1 LDGVHCSDKSKEENA
16 NGSGDD
22 DSDDDA
28 EKDVDDEEDVLDDES
43 EEYLA
48 RLEKVCQR
56 WITIAFKS
64 QSLCWYKCTKLFV
77 IKQSKGE
84 NFCLKIR
91 LAAWLCPDPLGELMH
106 TPRPPCRRLLICNV
120 T

>member
-1 LDGVHCSDKSKEENA
+1 MHCSDKSKEENA
-16 NGSGDD
+16 SGSGDD

-56 WITIAFKS
+56 WISIAFNGLS
-64 QSLCWYKCTKLFV
+64 ATKIF
-77 IKQSKGE
+77 G
-84 NFCLKIR
+84 N
-91 LAAWLCPDPLGELMH
+91 
-106 TPRPPCRRLLICNV
+106 
-120 T
+120 